1 MRILLCTIV
10 TSLTIAAPAL
20 AQSAPEPICLG
31 TNDIGDPVACPQDS
45 GGTVGDGQVI
55 TDPADEIDQS
65 DSGPMRGEVHV
76 LSDTRSSNVASHQPA
91 APHAAAPQAA
101 APQPAPASSYN
112 TPILTKTKT
121 LAAHQKRRPHGKREL
136 PFTGVDVWMLVLGGL
151 FLLEAGIRL
160 RRVTNR
166 LAPETAS

>member
-55 TDPADEIDQS
+55 TDPADEVDQS
-65 DSGPMRGEVHV
+65 DNGPMRGEVHV

-91 APHAAAPQAA
+91 PRAV
-101 APQPAPASSYN
+101 APQPAPAASYD
-112 TPILTKTKT
+112 TPVLTKTQT
-121 LAAHQKRRPHGKREL
+121 LASHPKRRPHGKHEL

-166 LAPETAS
+166 LAA